1 MYRISYPDALRDGIR
16 ARFGVTWPAVPPP
29 VRIIV
34 FINACK
40 FVKKPAGARPG
51 MVTYDNYRTLYVTPE
66 EALVKKLAVKQK

>member
-1 MYRISYPDALRDGIR
+1 MLAAYFSQAKESS
-16 ARFGVTWPAVPPP
+16 GVP
-29 VRIIV
+29 VDCCPV
-34 FINACK
+34 K